1 MVQSGLYQKDYLGCE
16 VYFPKGNKNS
26 APIKLDGAI
35 FDDPNWFDW
44 YKEYHKNKDQES
56 LDWLRKHLLGVIEFK
71 KEDSKDTE
79 TVYNQ
84 QLKPAIKESE
94 NDFCLGIL
102 YDTERLYLFQK
113 KQNTYLR
120 LDESFNLKGEKST
133 TKDLS
138 LHLTDAYYKI
148 PSFEQ
153 LEKKI
158 AHITIDRSKRT
169 IYDLDIVTGIYS
181 KQLTDGISN
190 ILRVMDKIGMKNQ
203 RGYEILIQIMALKIF
218 DEKRS
223 LNNTPQKN
231 LDFYKTGEETKR
243 LDLLFY
249 ITKDEKNYT
258 TLGDDKIQEFIERL
272 RQLYNEASEEYQYIL
287 KRDDTETISWKNQVH
302 VQIISEVVEQFQD
315 YSFVLSQ
322 KTDLYQIVFYKFAN
336 EFSKT
341 DKGKFKI

>member
-1 MVQSGLYQKDYLGCE
+1 MKVLEQFLKKCRRGLVLASGLYQKDYLGCE

-44 YKEYHKNKDQES
+44 YKKYHKNKDQES
-56 LDWLRKHLLGVIEFK
+56 LDWLRKHLIGVIEFK

-113 KQNTYLR
+113 KKNSYLR

-148 PSFEQ
+148 PSFKQ

-158 AHITIDRSKRT
+158 TQITIDRSKRT
-169 IYDLDIVTGIYS
+169 IDDLDIVTGVAS
-181 KQLTDGISN
+181 KQLKDGISS
-190 ILRVMDKIGMKNQ
+190 ILRVMDKIGMKN
-203 RGYEILIQIMALKIF
+203 
-218 DEKRS
+218 
-223 LNNTPQKN
+223 
-231 LDFYKTGEETKR
+231 
-243 LDLLFY
+243 
-249 ITKDEKNYT
+249 
-258 TLGDDKIQEFIERL
+258 
-272 RQLYNEASEEYQYIL
+272 
-287 KRDDTETISWKNQVH
+287 
-302 VQIISEVVEQFQD
+302 
-315 YSFVLSQ
+315 
-322 KTDLYQIVFYKFAN
+322 
-336 EFSKT
+336 
-341 DKGKFKI
+341 